1 MYISELLGQ
10 GTLTKW
16 CGGEGG
22 GGQNVVEG
30 EGDGRPFVDQ
40 PSKGTRFQSPSAT
53 ETGVL
58 VVSGAREDWYDR
70 V

>member
-30 EGDGRPFVDQ
+30 EGDGRPFVDK
-40 PSKGTRFQSPSAT
+40 PSKGSRF
-53 ETGVL
+53 
-58 VVSGAREDWYDR
+58 
-70 V
+70 